1 MAPHVR
7 HPARGT
13 VTSSHGVT
21 AAAAARVGAAA
32 VRGVTATSRVRVVR
46 ELTDEAVILIRSVR
60 RPPSPP
66 PPKRQHSIASEAGAG
81 FGFVCQ
87 VAPVATKYRR
97 GMEARRASICGLQP
111 RTERTRFHRETDE
124 FQARDLSSD

>member
-1 MAPHVR
+1 MR

-13 VTSSHGVT
+13 VASSHGVT

-32 VRGVTATSRVRVVR
+32 VRGMTATSRVRVVR
-46 ELTDEAVILIRSVR
+46 ERTDEAVILIRNVR

-66 PPKRQHSIASEAGAG
+66 PPKRQHRIASEAGAG

-97 GMEARRASICGLQP
+97 EARLASICGRQP

-124 FQARDLSSD
+124 FQAQDLNSD